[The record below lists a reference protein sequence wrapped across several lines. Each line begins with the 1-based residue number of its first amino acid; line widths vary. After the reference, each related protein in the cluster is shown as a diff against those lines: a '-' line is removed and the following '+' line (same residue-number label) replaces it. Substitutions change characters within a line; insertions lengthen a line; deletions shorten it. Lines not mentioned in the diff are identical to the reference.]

1 MEKFFNFIKDNYSY
15 IIYIFQFILVL
26 IGSFVAFIKSRRLAA
41 LKCNNDSLLDGFS
54 LLAKKL
60 NFYTILPDLINSANI
75 LYPIHGQ
82 GDKRFEYVYERALH
96 LFGCEDSYE
105 FRSEVSEAVDSV
117 LNADN
122 FEKIFYP
129 VDTQVLEPKKELY
142 EKKKDVK
149 VERPESLCQDGKENK
164 SAQCSARYV
173 SRRD

>member
-1 MEKFFNFIKDNYSY
+1 MEKFFNFILDNYSY
-15 IIYIFQFILVL
+15 IIYVFQFILVL
-26 IGSFVAFIKSRRLAA
+26 IGVFVSFKKSRLSSA
-41 LKCNNDSLLDGFS
+41 LKSENDSLLEGSS

-82 GDKRFEYVYERALH
+82 GDKRFDYVYERVLY
-96 LFGCEDSYE
+96 LLNCEDSPE
-105 FRSEVSEAVDSV
+105 LRADVSLAVDSV

-129 VDTQVLEPKKELY
+129 VDTQGLEPKKELY
-142 EKKKDVK
+142 EKKKDVE
-149 VERPESLCQDGKENK
+149 VERSESLCQNGEENK